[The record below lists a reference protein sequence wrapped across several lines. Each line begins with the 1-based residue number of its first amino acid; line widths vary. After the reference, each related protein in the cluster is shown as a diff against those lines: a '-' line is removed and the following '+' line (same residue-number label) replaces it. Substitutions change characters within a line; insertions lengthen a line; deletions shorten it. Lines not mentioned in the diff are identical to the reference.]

1 MKKILIVE
9 DSTFVNNAI
18 KAELNQLEYSCDQAF
33 DFQNAEI
40 FLTQTQYNLIILDL
54 HLPDGDGYELIDK
67 IHNLTDTK
75 VVVLTGNSE
84 KQLREELFHYGIL
97 DYIIKDQHLS
107 FAIKEIHK
115 ILLHIDAPKSDNILV
130 IDDSS
135 FICKQI
141 SMILSPRNYNVTI
154 AKTAKD
160 AFEKLETE
168 NVDLITLDMELPDM
182 HGTEVLSQIKA
193 ESKYIDIP
201 VLIISGNTDPDVI
214 RSMYK
219 KGASDYIRK
228 PFIVEEFAL
237 KVDIWVDYRK
247 KHLEAL
253 NQKDILLS
261 QQAKMATMGEMLE
274 NIVHQST
281 QPLTTITAAASGISV
296 EQKYD
301 ILTSEKLVQRLDT
314 IVNSALYLSDT
325 MGSFKNF
332 YQKNNKKVKFDLS
345 NLLKKSFKLT
355 ESKFKTRNIAIEM
368 DFENITMLGFDIE
381 LLQVFINILNNAR
394 DEFEKKKF
402 EHKIILISTKI
413 DESNNI
419 TISIKDNA
427 GGVPKDILDK
437 IFDSHFTT
445 KSEKN
450 GTGIGLFMSQ
460 QIVQKHHDG
469 TIMVQNSNF
478 IYNGNEYKGA
488 EFIITLP
495 TNKLS

>member
-9 DSTFVNNAI
+9 DSTFVNNVI
-18 KAELNQLEYSCDQAF
+18 RDELHQLKYTCEQAF
-33 DFQNAEI
+33 DFQSAE
-40 FLTQTQYNLIILDL
+40 LLLGQNQYDLIILDL

-115 ILLHIDAPKSDNILV
+115 ILLHLELPKSDNILV

-160 AFEKLETE
+160 GLEKLK
-168 NVDLITLDMELPDM
+168 NGSFNLITLDMELPDM
-182 HGTEVLSQIKA
+182 HGTEVLAQIKA
-193 ESKYIDIP
+193 QEQYIDIP
-201 VLIISGNTDPDVI
+201 VLILSGNTDPDMI
-214 RSMYK
+214 RTMYK

-237 KVDIWVDYRK
+237 KVDLWVDYRK

-253 NQKDILLS
+253 NQKDELLS

-296 EQKYD
+296 EKKYD
-301 ILTSEKLVQRLDT
+301 MLTSEKLFDRLDT
-314 IVNSALYLSDT
+314 IVNSAVYLSDT

-332 YQKNNKKVKFDLS
+332 YQKNNKKVNFDLS
-345 NLLKKSFKLT
+345 ELFEKAFKLT
-355 ESKFKTRNIAIEM
+355 ESKFKTRSINIKTNFQKISL
-368 DFENITMLGFDIE
+368 LGFDIE

-394 DEFEKKKF
+394 DEFEKQDLDKKL
-402 EHKIILISTKI
+402 ILISTQEDDK
-413 DESNNI
+413 NI
-419 TISIKDNA
+419 TIDIQDNA
-427 GGVPKDILDK
+427 GGVPTDIIDK

-445 KSEKN
+445 KQDRN

-460 QIVQKHHDG
+460 EIVQQHHDG
-469 TIMVQNSNF
+469 DIKVKNSTFTYDNT
-478 IYNGNEYKGA
+478 EYKGA
-488 EFIITLP
+488 LFTITLP
-495 TNKLS
+495 KK

>member
-9 DSTFVNNAI
+9 DSTFVNNVI
-18 KAELNQLEYSCDQAF
+18 RDELLQLEYICDQAF
-33 DFQNAEI
+33 DFKNAETM
-40 FLTQTQYNLIILDL
+40 LNKMQYDLIILDL

-97 DYIIKDQHLS
+97 DYIIKDQQLS
-107 FAIKEIHK
+107 FAIQEIHK
-115 ILLHIDAPKSDNILV
+115 ILLHIDKPNSDNVLV

-141 SMILSPRNYNVTI
+141 KMILSPRNYNVTI
-154 AKTAKD
+154 AKTAREGL
-160 AFEKLETE
+160 EKLESG
-168 NVDLITLDMELPDM
+168 NYDLITLDMELPDM
-182 HGTEVLSQIKA
+182 HGTEVLAKIKS
-193 ESKYIDIP
+193 EKKYIDIP
-201 VLIISGNTDPDVI
+201 IMILSGNTDPDVI
-214 RSMYK
+214 RAMYK

-237 KVDIWVDYRK
+237 KVDLWVDYRK

-253 NQKDILLS
+253 KQKDILLS

-296 EQKYD
+296 EQEYD
-301 ILTSEKLVQRLDT
+301 TLTSEKLVKRLDT
-314 IVNSALYLSDT
+314 IVSSALYLSET
-325 MGSFKNF
+325 MGSFKDF
-332 YQKNNKKVKFDLS
+332 YQKNNKKVRFELS
-345 NLLKKSFKLT
+345 SLLEKAFKLT
-355 ESKFKTRNIAIEM
+355 ESKFRTRNISIKT
-368 DFENITMLGFDIE
+368 DLQKINILGFDIE

-394 DEFEKKKF
+394 DEFEKQTLDNK
-402 EHKIILISTKI
+402 LIVITTKEEEKNVI
-413 DESNNI
+413 
-419 TISIKDNA
+419 ISIQDNA
-427 GGVPKDILDK
+427 GGISKKNIDK

-450 GTGIGLFMSQ
+450 GTGIGLYMSQ

-469 TIMVQNSNF
+469 MITVQNNSF
-478 IYNGNEYKGA
+478 IHNDIEYTGA
-488 EFIITLP
+488 NFIITLP
-495 TNKLS
+495 SL